1 MPMGYQPPKLQQ
13 LDGKG
18 NPKQHVA
25 HFMETCNNAGTD
37 GDLLV
42 KQYVRSLKRN
52 AFDCTRR
59 IMGMI
64 ELTNAKQWKD
74 EPVVDYINGWRALSL
89 NCKDKLSEIS
99 AVEMCIQGMHWGL
112 LYILQGIKPR
122 NFEELATRAHDTEL
136 CIANHGANFP
146 LEDQRKEKKDFKKL
160 IELPEP
166 KRPEEAGKV
175 NDPKYCKYHRVVS
188 HPIEKCFVVKD
199 KIMAL
204 ARDGKIILDSEDVA
218 DANHASIDVVTSDS
232 QHKVFSL
239 SSSAK
244 APSALQFGSLET
256 AMVKVLLADEGTM
269 NEENS
274 IDKFEE
280 DGEWILVT
288 RRQRQRH
295 CIDELHP
302 LFLKNSYP
310 PTVRKPNPMKVLKT
324 PHVNFKKPSKSNHR
338 TPVTLNDFF
347 PKKFFESKG
356 ALPLKAPTS
365 SQVEKIH
372 AKSVVVEHIPQLNP
386 KGKEIVADVHVQPGN
401 TSKIQSKVTRSND
414 YQVMAKSLIMPIT
427 KEHSALKF
435 TSSSKSLDMTRE
447 KIHGLTKAQHKL
459 RKQGYHVDQPK
470 TESDGKGKKPSD
482 NHVSVFDRLGTPTAR
497 PSVFERLGSSNRI
510 PNIHD
515 RLGASSI
522 PQSSIFNRVGG
533 GSTQQLKKRNR
544 DGETDMTESRNNNQT
559 LILSQ
564 PQGTKSSLVLITIDG
579 TVKVKQ
585 RIISNSRHSNE
596 NNPNEN
602 KVEVIINSNYAAV
615 D

>member
-25 HFMETCNNAGTD
+25 HFMETSNNAGTD

-42 KQYVRSLKRN
+42 KQYVRSLKGN

-59 IMGMI
+59 IMSMI

-146 LEDQRKEKKDFKKL
+146 LEDQRKEKKDFKKVEKYIKSSTKESMMQEKEYPFPDSDVSHIFDELLTGKL

-175 NDPKYCKYHRVVS
+175 NDPN
-188 HPIEKCFVVKD
+188 
-199 KIMAL
+199 
-204 ARDGKIILDSEDVA
+204 EDVA
-218 DANHASIDVVTSDS
+218 DANHASIDVITSDS

-244 APSALQFGSLET
+244 APSALQFRSLET

-288 RRQRQRH
+288 RRQRQRR

-347 PKKFFESKG
+347 PKNFFESKG

-365 SQVEKIH
+365 SHVEKNH

-435 TSSSKSLDMTRE
+435 TSSSKSLDMTGE

-459 RKQGYHVDQPK
+459 RKQRYHVDQPK
-470 TESDGKGKKPSD
+470 TEGDGKGKKPSD

-522 PQSSIFNRVGG
+522 PQSSIFNRLGG

-579 TVKVKQ
+579 TVK
-585 RIISNSRHSNE
+585 
-596 NNPNEN
+596 
-602 KVEVIINSNYAAV
+602 
-615 D
+615 